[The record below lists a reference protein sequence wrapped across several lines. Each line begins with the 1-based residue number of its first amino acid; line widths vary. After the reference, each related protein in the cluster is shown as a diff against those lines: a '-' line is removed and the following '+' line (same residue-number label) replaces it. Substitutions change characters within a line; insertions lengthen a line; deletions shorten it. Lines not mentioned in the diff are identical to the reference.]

1 MQIRAMKIAELL
13 YTMTPALADC
23 DLAPSYNKEGRDILW
38 DVDVFSTGQGWSHS

>member
-23 DLAPSYNKEGRDILW
+23 DLAPSYNNRKEGHFVGR
-38 DVDVFSTGQGWSHS
+38 